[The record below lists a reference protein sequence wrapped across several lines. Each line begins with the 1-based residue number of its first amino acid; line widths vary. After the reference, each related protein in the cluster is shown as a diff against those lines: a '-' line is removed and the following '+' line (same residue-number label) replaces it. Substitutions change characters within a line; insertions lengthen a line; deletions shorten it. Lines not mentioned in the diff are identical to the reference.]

1 MASEDGPLA
10 LPSERD
16 REQAKLVQRRLA
28 QLQHSDRCQL
38 RLHAPSGEETVE
50 LPYAV
55 VTLLNR
61 ILTEMADGNA
71 VTLVPVHAEL
81 TTSQAADLLN
91 ISRPHF
97 VKLLESGAIPH
108 TKVGSH
114 RRIRAEDVLRYRE
127 ERLAKRSKAL
137 EDLTQEAER
146 LDLGY

>member
-1 MASEDGPLA
+1 MAAENGHLA

-16 REQAKLVQRRLA
+16 QEQAKIVQRHLA
-28 QLQHSDRCQL
+28 QLRQSDRCHL
-38 RLHAPSGEETVE
+38 RLQAPSGEETVE

-55 VTLLNR
+55 ITLLNR

-97 VKLLESGAIPH
+97 VKLLESKAIPFS
-108 TKVGSH
+108 KVGSH
-114 RRIRAEDVLRYRE
+114 RRIRAEDVLCYRE
-127 ERLAKRSKAL
+127 QRLGRRRKVL
-137 EDLTQEAER
+137 EELTVEAER
-146 LDLGY
+146 LGLGY